1 MQEPTYPNIPIDN
14 SAIESLKTLPF
25 SREAEQ
31 SVLGGLMLSNEK
43 WISIA
48 EIVTKED
55 FHLREHQI
63 LFNAIQSLS
72 EENNPCDAVTLSE
85 WLQKHDQ
92 LDAIGGGAYLG
103 ILVGNTPSAANIT
116 AYADIVRDRSILR
129 QLVQVGT
136 QITESAFNTQGRKT
150 AELLDEA
157 ERLVF
162 EIAEKGKRSQTGFAK
177 IDDILDKTL
186 ERIDKLSQ
194 QEGITGISTGF
205 KDLDKLTSGLQK
217 SDLIIVAG
225 RPSMGKCIASDCK
238 IMLADGHLATIEE
251 IYHRKKAQ
259 LLTLEQNYQFYLT
272 QPTDFIYDG
281 IKPVFRVTT
290 DLGRSIETTLT
301 HPFLTLQGWHPLSDI
316 SVGEKI
322 AVPRKIGVFGIER
335 LRECQIKLSAYL
347 IGDCQTNSHPQI
359 QKDFSEAVE
368 QIGTDNARQIRLENA
383 KGKLIPSI
391 IFKLEL
397 TQIALFL
404 NRLFATEAWIE
415 HNKIVYSSVHDEL
428 IKQVQHLLLRFG
440 IIATHCEGCQLKIL
454 DTNSILIFIKKIGI
468 FTKKQV
474 LSDIQAILE
483 PIAPVKDEHEIY
495 WDKIKAIE
503 AVGLKPVYD
512 LTIPETHN
520 FVANDVCVH
529 NTSFAMNLAEH
540 AALHNKMPVAVFS
553 MEMSNEQLAMRLIS
567 SLGKVNLQNVRTGNL
582 EDNDWSQM
590 IEAVSELTQSYLFID
605 ETPALNPTELRSRAR
620 RLAREKGQLG
630 LIVIDYLQLM
640 QVPNNKENRTNEVS
654 EISRALKSLAKEL
667 NVPVVALS
675 QLNRS
680 LEQRSNKRPIMSDLR
695 ESGEIEQSADL
706 VLFIYRDEVYNEDS
720 PDKGKAEIIIA
731 KQRNGP
737 IGTIILTFEGQFT
750 RFENN
755 TEFTYHGE

>member
-1 MQEPTYPNIPIDN
+1 MQEPTYPSIPIDN
-14 SAIESLKTLPF
+14 TALESLKTLPF

-55 FHLREHQI
+55 FHLHEHQI

-92 LDAIGGGAYLG
+92 LDAIGGGTYLG

-136 QITESAFNTQGRKT
+136 QITESAYNTQGRKT
-150 AELLDEA
+150 ADLLDEA

-194 QEGITGISTGF
+194 QGGRITGISTGF
-205 KDLDKLTSGLQK
+205 KDLDKLTSGLQQ

-238 IMLADGHLATIEE
+238 IVLADGHLATIEE

-290 DLGRSIETTLT
+290 ELGRCIETTLT

-322 AVPRKIGVFGIER
+322 AVPRKIGVFGNQR
-335 LRECQIKLSAYL
+335 LRECQIKLLADF
-347 IGDCQTNSHPQI
+347 IGETNSHPQI
-359 QKDFSEAVE
+359 QNDFSEAVE
-368 QIGTDNARQIRLENA
+368 QFGADNAKILENA

-391 IFKLEL
+391 IFKLEQ

-404 NRLFATEAWIE
+404 NRLFATEAWID
-415 HNKIVYSSVHDEL
+415 NNQIIYYSVHDEL

-440 IIATHCEGCQLKIL
+440 IIATHCDGCQLKIL
-454 DTNSILIFIKKIGI
+454 DANSIQIFINKIGI
-468 FTKKQV
+468 FTQKQV
-474 LSDIQAILE
+474 LSDIPAILE
-483 PIAPVKDEHEIY
+483 PSDEHEIY
-495 WDKIKAIE
+495 WDQIKAIE

-540 AALHNKMPVAVFS
+540 AAIHNKMPVAVFS

-567 SLGKVNLQNVRTGNL
+567 SLGKVNLQKVRTGNL

-654 EISRALKSLAKEL
+654 EISRALKALAKEL

-706 VLFIYRDEVYNEDS
+706 VVFIYRDEVYNENS
-720 PDKGKAEIIIA
+720 LEKGKAEIIVA

-737 IGTIILTFEGQFT
+737 TGTIFLTFEGQFT

-755 TEFTYHGE
+755 TEENFYGE

>member
-1 MQEPTYPNIPIDN
+1 MQEPTYPID
-14 SAIESLKTLPF
+14 AVESLKTLPF

-43 WISIA
+43 WIAIA

-72 EENNPCDAVTLSE
+72 EENNPCDPVTLSE

-103 ILVGNTPSAANIT
+103 MLVGNTPSAANIT
-116 AYADIVRDRSILR
+116 AYAEIVRDRSVLR

-136 QITESAFNTQGRKT
+136 QITESAFSTQGRKT
-150 AELLDEA
+150 ADLLDEA

-162 EIAEKGKRSQTGFAK
+162 EIAEKGKRSQSGFVK
-177 IDDILDKTL
+177 IDDILDQAL

-194 QEGITGISTGF
+194 QGGVITGISTGF
-205 KDLDKLTSGLQK
+205 DDLDKLTSGLQQ

-225 RPSMGKCIASDCK
+225 RPSMGKCVASDCK
-238 IMLADGHLATIEE
+238 IVLADGHLATIEE
-251 IYHRKKAQ
+251 IYQRKKAQ
-259 LLTLEQNYQFYLT
+259 LFALGQDYQFYLT
-272 QPTDFIYDG
+272 QATDFIYDG

-290 DLGRSIETTLT
+290 DLGRCVETTLT
-301 HPFLTLQGWHPLSDI
+301 HPFLTSQGWHPLSKI

-322 AVPRKIGVFGIER
+322 AVPRKIGVFGVER
-335 LRECQIKLSAYL
+335 LRECQIKLLAYV
-347 IGDCQTNSHPQI
+347 IGGDNSHPQV

-368 QIGTDNARQIRLENA
+368 QFAAVNATIWLEKLGLD
-383 KGKLIPSI
+383 KGKFIPAI
-391 IFKLEL
+391 IFRLEL

-404 NRLFATEAWIE
+404 NRLFATRAWIDN
-415 HNKIVYSSVHDEL
+415 NKIVYCGENEEL
-428 IKQVQHLLLRFG
+428 IRQVQHLLLRFG
-440 IIATHCEGCQLKIL
+440 IIATYCDGCQLEIL
-454 DTNSILIFIKKIGI
+454 DANSIHIFVEKIGI
-468 FTKKQV
+468 FTKKPV
-474 LSDIQAILE
+474 LVELQRAITREKNEHDI
-483 PIAPVKDEHEIY
+483 DIY

-540 AALHNKMPVAVFS
+540 AAINNKMPVAVFS

-567 SLGKVNLQNVRTGNL
+567 SLGRVNLQNVRTGNL
-582 EDNDWSQM
+582 KDNDWTQM
-590 IEAVSELTQSYLFID
+590 TEAVSKLTQSYLFID

-630 LIVIDYLQLM
+630 LVVIDYLQLM

-706 VLFIYRDEVYNEDS
+706 VIFIYRDEVYNENS
-720 PDKGKAEIIIA
+720 PEAGKAEIIVA

-737 IGTIILTFEGQFT
+737 IGTIFLTFKGEFT
-750 RFENN
+750 RFESNI
-755 TEFTYHGE
+755 EEYYHGE